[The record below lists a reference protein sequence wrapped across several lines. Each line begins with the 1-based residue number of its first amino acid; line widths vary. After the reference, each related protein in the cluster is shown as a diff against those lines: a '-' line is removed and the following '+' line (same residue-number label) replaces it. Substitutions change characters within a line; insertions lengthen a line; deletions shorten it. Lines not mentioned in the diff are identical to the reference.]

1 MYWGKMLQNL
11 EIDVKDNYNC
21 SPLHFACLNKQNKNV
36 EILLSMNAAPN
47 QKDARGKTP
56 IHIALMRYKE
66 DKEYYCE
73 KKESV
78 AGSSLDAIKDE
89 ESEEFDKIKRVIKEL
104 LFNGANRDEKV

>member
-1 MYWGKMLQNL
+1 MGS
-11 EIDVKDNYNC
+11 D
-21 SPLHFACLNKQNKNV
+21 
-36 EILLSMNAAPN
+36 PN

-73 KKESV
+73 KKE
-78 AGSSLDAIKDE
+78 GLDESKLMSIKDE
-89 ESEEFDKIKRVIKEL
+89 EGEEFDKVKRVIKEL